1 MVIFQTMG
9 GTFSIVPGE
18 GSQGEEAISLAEAL
32 AVPLPWDPPSPARFP
47 ASTCSVPE
55 IVLCKLS
62 PA

>member
-32 AVPLPWDPPSPARFP
+32 AVPLQWDPPLLPAFQP
-47 ASTCSVPE
+47 VP
-55 IVLCKLS
+55 VLCLK
-62 PA
+62 

>member
-32 AVPLPWDPPSPARFP
+32 AVPLQWDPPPSCP
-47 ASTCSVPE
+47 
-55 IVLCKLS
+55 LS
-62 PA
+62 SQYLFCA